1 MSTFYLP
8 EGFTSRSATLED
20 VDIAAELFKINAL
33 ATDGGEDINAEETRS
48 SWQSPGFNPATDIH
62 LVFANDGQLAAYVE
76 VWANSKLPVHPF
88 VWGCVHPDLYGKGLG
103 MYITAWGEERCS
115 QLIDILPADL
125 RLAAHAVA
133 ISTNQPAHQLL
144 KDMNWIYIRSFYTM
158 RMIWFPQHPCQSGPM
173 ELNCVRMRRKTFGQF
188 TAPIGKHSA
197 IILVLLK
204 RRLKA
209 VWNNSNTTWK
219 MNLNM
224 IPVYGSLHGM
234 EMKLP
239 GIAYA
244 GQLPIATMK
253 QDMSIFLVSAV
264 HGANM
269 DWDWHSC
276 NMPSASFIGADKCML
291 NLAWM
296 HKV

>member
-1 MSTFYLP
+1 
-8 EGFTSRSATLED
+8 
-20 VDIAAELFKINAL
+20 
-33 ATDGGEDINAEETRS
+33 
-48 SWQSPGFNPATDIH
+48 
-62 LVFANDGQLAAYVE
+62 
-76 VWANSKLPVHPF
+76 
-88 VWGCVHPDLYGKGLG
+88 
-103 MYITAWGEERCS
+103 
-115 QLIDILPADL
+115 
-125 RLAAHAVA
+125 
-133 ISTNQPAHQLL
+133 
-144 KDMNWIYIRSFYTM
+144 
-158 RMIWFPQHPCQSGPM
+158 M
-173 ELNCVRMRRKTFGQF
+173 ELNCVRMRRKTFRQF

-253 QDMSIFLVSAV
+253 QDMSIFLVSAA

-269 DWDWHSC
+269 DWDWRSC
-276 NMPSASFIGADKCML
+276 NMPSASFIGADKCMS